1 MPVHEAM
8 LRGRH
13 SRVGHHEGMLKTI
26 EVGDLRRDS
35 TEMITDVLEGVQYLL
50 MVDGREVAKV
60 VPLGGDQRW
69 VRNRDQVDAALACV
83 TRDLDELA
91 ALAETGRRSGMDG
104 PAV

>member
-1 MPVHEAM
+1 
-8 LRGRH
+8 
-13 SRVGHHEGMLKTI
+13 MLKTI
-26 EVGDLRRDS
+26 EVGDLHRDS
-35 TEMITDVLEGVQYLL
+35 TEMITDVLEGVPYLL

-60 VPLGGDQRW
+60 VPLGDDQRW